1 MEKKNTRDHPLT
13 VYVFSSNSALKKKGV
28 LVSLDIVNDDDHP
41 SKVTDNTQSGSVV
54 MNDTLL
60 HVVGSSKSLIVSKKI
75 KLIHVSL
82 IQPTVCHLE
91 ALALVDVC
99 LS

>member
-1 MEKKNTRDHPLT
+1 M
-13 VYVFSSNSALKKKGV
+13 

-75 KLIHVSL
+75 KLTHVSL
-82 IQPTVCHLE
+82 IQPTVCHLG